1 MPEPKTIYFGD
12 ENYPEL
18 LREISNP
25 PERIFVLGN
34 ERALKEQMNI
44 AIVGTRK
51 ASAKGK
57 EIARKFAKLL
67 SGLNLTVVS
76 GLAMGID
83 TAAHEGVFEAHGK
96 TIAVLGNGL
105 DTIYP
110 AQNENLARKILESG
124 GAIISEYPQGTPSY
138 PNQFLER
145 NRIIS
150 GLCAATIVI
159 EAPDRSGS
167 LATARFAAEQGREV
181 FVVPGPINDV
191 NYVGSHKL
199 IRDGAKLVSSIEDV
213 IEDLGIE
220 ILKPDENQK
229 YLEISDPQKR
239 QIVNIIMEAGQP
251 LTVDKISEL
260 AKLQPQT
267 VNQSVAFLVIEG
279 IIKETEKGYTL

>member
-1 MPEPKTIYFGD
+1 MTESKTIYFKD
-12 ENYPEL
+12 ESYSEL

-51 ASAKGK
+51 ASARGK
-57 EIARKFAKLL
+57 EIARKFAKSL
-67 SGLNLTVVS
+67 SELNLTVVS

-83 TAAHEGVFEAHGK
+83 TAAHEGTVEARGK

-110 AQNENLARKILESG
+110 AQNENLARKILELE
-124 GAIISEYPQGTPSY
+124 GAIISEYPEGTPSY